1 MAATKTSS
9 KKPFALGSSDG
20 ELSNKH
26 LTPLKLTPS
35 IILSHVAA
43 FYYCLAEEGSALSLA
58 SVVHNYELSCRS
70 VVVGADRFYIALSSR
85 PVSYTH
91 LTLPTN
97 HRV

>member
-9 KKPFALGSSDG
+9 KKPFALGFSDG

-85 PVSYTH
+85 
-91 LTLPTN
+91 LTDFLLHVIPN
-97 HRV
+97 N